1 MLAASLVGARSPVL
15 EQLSGFRRQIDWI
28 TSSAP
33 LDRVDLATV
42 IDQGSEERSREC
54 SYAVRYNA
62 EQPHLPSCS
71 ATATAIVSTW
81 TSRPTNFIL
90 LIDRLLRLWLCT
102 ACLSDSQHNPRPR
115 IAAGHSIVTSRHLS
129 SNAATREL
137 RFFSRASSIKPFGH
151 DIFGLAMSPNRSLK
165 IISTLICGFRW
176 QEIGANIEIC
186 VAFLDW

>member
-115 IAAGHSIVTSRHLS
+115 IAAGHSIVISLTWTVSRHIRVDP
-129 SNAATREL
+129 TR
-137 RFFSRASSIKPFGH
+137 
-151 DIFGLAMSPNRSLK
+151 D
-165 IISTLICGFRW
+165 TLTIYNDGCR
-176 QEIGANIEIC
+176 
-186 VAFLDW
+186 